1 MAQKSPLGD
10 HVEVSMREFDYV
22 NSARKFVEKNPTE
35 IGKFLSVIF
44 LGYLL

>member
-10 HVEVSMREFDYV
+10 HVEVCMREFDYV
-22 NSARKFVEKNPTE
+22 NSARKFGEKNPTE
-35 IGKFLSVIF
+35 IGKFLLVIF